1 MKRYVSLFLLAL
13 MFCAVVSIGCG
24 GSSDPEQSESLTDD
38 TGSYDPNDEARGN
51 SEEPT
56 DLSTLTADYIAHDG
70 ETLTGTL
77 GANVKVSIADGAAVT
92 IIDVTISG
100 DNSRSYDWAGLTC
113 LGDATI
119 NLKGSNYIKCFY
131 ENCPGISVPPKGY
144 TLTITGTGSL
154 DASSTGYG
162 AGIGGGLRM
171 SCGNIKIE
179 GGTITATGG
188 SGAAGIG
195 CGQQGKCG
203 NITIT
208 GGTLIAIG
216 GWHGAGIGGGFYT
229 KCGNITI
236 TGGTGTAMKG
246 KEAQHSIG
254 LGKGGSVE
262 TVTINGVEGAVSE
275 NITYSNT
282 GTSPFTSIDLSIVKS
297 SLTVKDGQTLTGKL
311 GANVEISIADGATI
325 TLKDAT
331 IEGVNDELYDWA
343 GLTCEG
349 DATLIIEGFNS
360 VKGFYAEYPGLYVPR
375 GHTLTIKGDGLLNA
389 TSNGNAAGIG
399 AGYHLSCG
407 NIVLEGGTI
416 YATGG
421 TWAAG
426 IGGGDHGYC
435 GHITIADTVRKVT
448 AIKGSS
454 APYAIGTGSSYS
466 SGVVSICGKV
476 VESRL
481 SIYTY
486 LGSGSDGLGTID
498 LNIVGPTKWYTL
510 SANSAFYGKTMA
522 GIWERLVNNINKNGK
537 YYSQISKEYVAF
549 GFEVNEQVASTWP
562 YSGVFWTADGSSRP
576 DKINITLGGDHNSNT
591 SVEIKVDDK
600 QVFYEYHCSNKPRY
614 DWQGN
619 GRAIHVTTYKTGS
632 YRTNENT
639 QHLYARKPGGK
650 WTIVF
655 DGGITKDYDF
665 YIDGDYVEFGFEFDI
680 TWGRDWPYSHPFWFI
695 SDSEKEKVNEIY
707 IEMNGTSIYYPALYI
722 DVNGRRV
729 VNKDYLYD
737 DKQYKWSE
745 DPRL

>member
-1 MKRYVSLFLLAL
+1 MKRYLALFLIAL

-38 TGSYDPNDEARGN
+38 TDSYDPNDEARGN

-92 IIDVTISG
+92 IRDVTISG

-113 LGDATI
+113 EGDATI

-131 ENCPGISVPPKGY
+131 ENCPGISAPPKGY

-208 GGTLIAIG
+208 GGTLTATG

-275 NITYSNT
+275 NTTYSNT
-282 GTSPFTSIDLSIVKS
+282 GTSPVISIDLSIVKS

-325 TLKDAT
+325 TIKDAT

-426 IGGGDHGYC
+426 IGGGEHAYS

-454 APYAIGTGSSYS
+454 APYGLGTGSSYS
-466 SGVVSICGKV
+466 SGVVSIGGKR
-476 VESRL
+476 VETAISP
-481 SIYTY
+481 YTY
-486 LGSGSDGLGTID
+486 LGNGRNGLGTID
-498 LNIVGPTKWYTL
+498 INIKWPEKWTP
-510 SANSAFYGKTMA
+510 SGNSAFFGKTMA
-522 GIWERLVNNINKNGK
+522 GLWERLVPCMMKK
-537 YYSQISKEYVAF
+537 EYRVYQISKEYVAF
-549 GFEVNEQVASTWP
+549 GLDVDNNFGKKWP
-562 YSGVFWTADGSSRP
+562 YSGVFWTADSSSLP
-576 DKINITLGGDHNSNT
+576 DKIDITLGGTNNSDIII
-591 SVEIKVDDK
+591 EIKFDGK
-600 QVFYEYHCSNKPRY
+600 QVLYEYPCSTQPRY
-614 DWQGN
+614 DWQKD
-619 GRAIHVTTYKTGS
+619 GRAIHVTTYKTGT
-632 YRTNENT
+632 YVTNMHT
-639 QHLYARKPGGK
+639 QHMYARKPGGK
-650 WTIVF
+650 WECVF
-655 DGGITKDYDF
+655 EPDVAGNHDF
-665 YIDGDYVEFGFEFDI
+665 YIDGDYTEFGFEFDI
-680 TWGRDWPYSHPFWFI
+680 NGGRSWPYSQPFWSM
-695 SDSEKEKVNEIY
+695 SDSEKEKVNDIY
-707 IEMNGTSIYYPALYI
+707 IQMLGTTLLPWVRI
-722 DVNGRRV
+722 DVNGRRLFET
-729 VNKDYLYD
+729 NFLDSGTRYNWD
-737 DKQYKWSE
+737 
-745 DPRL
+745 